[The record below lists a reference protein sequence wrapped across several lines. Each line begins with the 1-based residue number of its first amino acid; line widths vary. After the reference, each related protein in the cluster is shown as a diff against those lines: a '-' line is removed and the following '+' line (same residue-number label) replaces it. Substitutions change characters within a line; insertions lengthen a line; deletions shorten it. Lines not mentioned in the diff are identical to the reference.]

1 MGFTL
6 IKMGINYLNS
16 RQHMKLAATSDF
28 DLLIKGAETK
38 KADASKHRYVK
49 KVFYTMNFHIENC
62 KICDLHNQ

>member
-1 MGFTL
+1 
-6 IKMGINYLNS
+6 
-16 RQHMKLAATSDF
+16 MKLAATSDF